1 MKNLFR
7 RLNGRKGFTLVE
19 CLIAI
24 AVFAAL
30 TMVVF
35 AILTNARNATVKANK
50 TEENLTT
57 LIGNVVG
64 DESYTR
70 YNTNSEVLTLKLS
83 SGGENF
89 RVTYTE
95 IDGYKTFVV
104 CPNTSCQYFADNSEF
119 MTCERVDFS
128 QASHYTC
135 PKCSSSFVQQLVCED
150 CGNAASHSSTSN
162 FTYIPSTGGFYCNS
176 CGGTGVRGSNVDDN
190 VVNNDNLNIKTLV
203 PNAIV
208 YGSVEQVT
216 DRNHIFDL
224 HDVSGGTI
232 SGDIHMTLSYTEGAN
247 SSIPGTYKIRLNS
260 DATSPNFKILVDLP
274 GGYTIPADSFSAN
287 LGNCNPQ
294 YDSTENAYYLEFYD
308 CTTNGYCEAEFQLVN
323 EKSGLSF
330 ELDYYNP
337 TDASQSGL
345 AGYWFQMTSANDT
358 YTS

>member
-30 TMVVF
+30 TMLVF
-35 AILTNARNATVKANK
+35 AILTNARNAAVRTNE

-57 LIGNVVG
+57 LIENVVA

-70 YNTNSEVLTLKLS
+70 YKAGSEYLTLKLS
-83 SGGENF
+83 SGGDDF

-104 CPNTSCQYFADNSEF
+104 CPNTACQYFADNDEF
-119 MTCERVDFS
+119 MTCERMDFV
-128 QASHYTC
+128 QTTHYTC
-135 PKCSSSFVQQLVCED
+135 PKCASSFVQQLVCED
-150 CGNAASHSSTSN
+150 CGNTASHTATSN
-162 FTYIPSTGGFYCNS
+162 FTYISSTGGFYCNA

-190 VVNNDNLNIKTLV
+190 VVSDDNLNIKTLV

-208 YGSVEQVT
+208 YGSVDKFD
-216 DRNHIFDL
+216 DRNDIFDL
-224 HDVSGGTI
+224 QDSAGGTI
-232 SGDIHMTLSYTEGAN
+232 SGDISMTLSYTEGAN

-260 DATSPNFKILVDLP
+260 NAGASDFKILVDLP
-274 GGYTIPADSFSAN
+274 AGYKIPANSFSAN

-294 YDSTENAYYLEFYD
+294 YDATTNAYYLEFYD
-308 CTTNGYCEAEFQLVN
+308 CTTNGFCEAEFQLVN

-337 TDASQSGL
+337 SDTANSGL
-345 AGYWFQMTSANDT
+345 SGYWFQMTSANDT

>member
-50 TEENLTT
+50 TEDNLTT

-70 YNTNSEVLTLKLS
+70 YNANSEVLTLKLS

-89 RVTYTE
+89 RVSYTE

-119 MTCERVDFS
+119 MPCERVDFI
-128 QASHYTC
+128 QTAHYTC
-135 PKCSSSFVQQLVCED
+135 PKCASNFVQQLVCED
-150 CGNAASHSSTSN
+150 CGATASHTATSA
-162 FTYIPSTGGFYCNS
+162 FTYISSTGGFYCNN
-176 CGGTGVRGSNVDDN
+176 CGGTGVRGSNVDAN
-190 VVNNDNLNIKTLV
+190 VVNNDNLNIKSLV

-208 YGSVEQVT
+208 YGSVDRMS
-216 DRNHIFDL
+216 DRNAIFDL
-224 HDVSGGTI
+224 QDSTGGTI
-232 SGDIHMTLSYTEGAN
+232 SGNINMTLLYTEGAN
-247 SSIPGTYKIRLNS
+247 SSIPGTYKLRLKS
-260 DATSPNFKILVDLP
+260 DVGASDFKILVDLP
-274 GGYTIPADSFSAN
+274 GGYKIPASSFSAT

-294 YDSTENAYYLEFYD
+294 YDSTTNAYYLEFYD

-337 TDASQSGL
+337 TDADQSGL
-345 AGYWFQMTSANDT
+345 SGYWFQMTSANET